1 MNRYVRALLAA
12 TCALGLVAGTSPSSS
27 SPNVVTMVGTGTYS
41 PGLPTTGCAFQSVS
55 FDGTAAFAGT
65 HAGVYALHFD
75 GSSSTCESLTTGS
88 GSGTLSGQVTG
99 NLTYSR
105 TGTVVTLSGSFR
117 VNGGPEHAI
126 AAVVC
131 VPVPTSVNPQV
142 TYMWVCA
149 LTVA

>member
-55 FDGTAAFAGT
+55 FDGTAVFAGT

-105 TGTVVTLSGSFR
+105 TGTVVTLSG
-117 VNGGPEHAI
+117 NLQIDGGPMHS
-126 AAVVC
+126 VQSGGC
-131 VPVPTSVNPQV
+131 VPVPTSVNPIGS
-142 TYMWVCA
+142 YMWICV
-149 LTVA
+149 LHVL